1 MSFVVRASNSTGSQG
16 RRPIADRHDYSEKVP
31 PTTSMKAT
39 FADEALDVL
48 ARYLEIPCLS
58 PAYDPEWATAGQLD
72 RAVELLADWAKNRP
86 IPGIQVDI
94 HRLEGRTPVLVCEIP
109 ATDPEASG
117 TVMLYGHF
125 DKQPPLGNWSPG
137 LDPFRPIVRSERLYG
152 RGSAD
157 DGYSLFAALLAVE
170 SVERAGLRHPRCVV
184 LIEGS
189 EESASPDLEAHLDA
203 LTERLEGTDLLVCLD
218 SGAPTFDRLWLTQ
231 SLRGN
236 AVVTVDIRVL
246 ERGVHSGTASGVVPS
261 PFRVLRQ
268 LLNRMEDPYTGE
280 VLLPALSA
288 QPPADQVRRL
298 EDLASELGD
307 VVAGQLPVL
316 EGVELAGDGPAERLL
331 RQAWRPAMSVI
342 GIDGMPSVSEGGN
355 VVHAGTTAN
364 LSFRLPPSV
373 DAVTATASI
382 VDVLKQDPPSGAKVT
397 VTAHPPASGW
407 SCPRL
412 APWLLEALDKASTAS
427 FGRKAGWTSEG
438 GTIPFLATLGKRFP
452 GVQVVATGV
461 LGPGSNA
468 HSIDESLHIPTAESV
483 TLSVAHL
490 LEARAEM
497 AKGGG
502 IPPSD

>member
-1 MSFVVRASNSTGSQG
+1 MSRDVR
-16 RRPIADRHDYSEKVP
+16 RHDYSGKVSLD
-31 PTTSMKAT
+31 TSIKAR
-39 FADEALDVL
+39 FAAEALDVL
-48 ARYLEIPCLS
+48 AHYLEIPCLS
-58 PAYDPEWATAGQLD
+58 PAYDPEWATAGHLD
-72 RAVELLADWAKNRP
+72 RAVELLANWAEDRP
-86 IPGIQVDI
+86 IRGIRVDV
-94 HRLEGRTPVLVCEIP
+94 HRLKSRTPVLICEIP
-109 ATDPEASG
+109 SSDPEATA

-137 LDPFRPIVRSERLYG
+137 LDPFRPTLRGDRLYG

-157 DGYSLFAALLAVE
+157 DGYSLFASLLAVE
-170 SVERAGLRHPRCVV
+170 SLEKAGLKHPRCVV

-203 LTERLEGTDLLVCLD
+203 LAERLDGTDLLVCLD

-236 AVVTVDIRVL
+236 AVVTVDVRVL

-268 LLNRMEDPYTGE
+268 ILNRLEDPYTGE

-288 QPPADQVRRL
+288 QPPVDQVRRL

-307 VVAGQLPVL
+307 VVASQLPVL
-316 EGVELAGDGPAERLL
+316 GGVELAGDCPAERLL

-342 GIDGMPSVSEGGN
+342 GIDGMPSVSDGGN
-355 VVHAGTTAN
+355 VVHAGVTAN

-373 DAVTATASI
+373 DAAAATASI
-382 VDVLKQDPPSGAKVT
+382 VDALEQAPPSGAKVT

-407 SCPRL
+407 SCPPL
-412 APWLLEALDKASTAS
+412 APWLLEALDEASTAA

-490 LEARAEM
+490 LEAHADISKRPPIAE
-497 AKGGG
+497 
-502 IPPSD
+502 SD